1 MSKENR
7 ALKFDEIKQ
16 LLKKDGNF
24 VQDTRFERTP
34 DPSFKPW
41 GRQSFRVINEFV
53 PEPEPEAVAVASE
66 DVSQAELNV
75 AMVEEVV
82 AGDVPPPPP
91 PPPEETESPPDPQ
104 AIIAALEQARE
115 DGRALGYQQGLD
127 AAKREF
133 GDALG
138 LVRKMEAELTMLSAE
153 AFDRNATA
161 MAQHV
166 RRLAQELFGTTFAQ
180 MPEAFVERIRNAA
193 EMFTKAS
200 TDFTIFLSPR
210 DLHTLEMALKKEL
223 IFTNIRVMED
233 DELPSGAFRLASR
246 DLDYEDIPE
255 MDVMP

>member
-7 ALKFDEIKQ
+7 ALKFEEIKQ
-16 LLKKDGNF
+16 ILKKDGNF

-41 GRQSFRVINEFV
+41 GKQSFRVINEFV
-53 PEPEPEAVAVASE
+53 PEPEPTAAP
-66 DVSQAELNV
+66 
-75 AMVEEVV
+75 AMVDEAIESEATAALADDMA
-82 AGDVPPPPP
+82 AGDVPPPP

-210 DLHTLEMALKKEL
+210 DLHTLEMALKKEP

>member
-7 ALKFDEIKQ
+7 ALKFEEIKQ
-16 LLKKDGNF
+16 ILKKDGNF

-41 GRQSFRVINEFV
+41 GKQSFRVINEFV
-53 PEPEPEAVAVASE
+53 PEPEPTAAP
-66 DVSQAELNV
+66 
-75 AMVEEVV
+75 AMVDEAIESEATAALADDMA
-82 AGDVPPPPP
+82 AGDVPPPP

-138 LVRKMEAELTMLSAE
+138 IIRKMEAELTMLSAE
-153 AFDRNATA
+153 ALDRNATA

-166 RRLAQELFGTTFAQ
+166 RRLAQDLFGTTFAQ

-200 TDFTIFLSPR
+200 TDFTIFLSSR
-210 DLHTLEMALKKEL
+210 DLPTLEKALKKEP

-255 MDVMP
+255 MDVTP

>member
-1 MSKENR
+1 MSKDNR
-7 ALKFDEIKQ
+7 ALKFEEIKQ

-41 GRQSFRVINEFV
+41 GKQSFRVINEFV
-53 PEPEPEAVAVASE
+53 PEPEPEAVTPSREDAPEAELAATIVEEATASE
-66 DVSQAELNV
+66 L
-75 AMVEEVV
+75 
-82 AGDVPPPPP
+82 PPPPP
-91 PPPEETESPPDPQ
+91 PPVETETPPDPQ

-127 AAKREF
+127 AAKREL

-138 LVRKMEAELTMLSAE
+138 LIRKMEAELTMLSAE
-153 AFDRNATA
+153 ALDRNATA

-210 DLHTLEMALKKEL
+210 DLHTLETALKKEP

-246 DLDYEDIPE
+246 DLDYEDTPE
-255 MDVMP
+255 MDGTL

>member
-1 MSKENR
+1 MSKDNR
-7 ALKFDEIKQ
+7 ALKFEEIKQ

-41 GRQSFRVINEFV
+41 GKQSFRVINEFV
-53 PEPEPEAVAVASE
+53 PEPEPEAS
-66 DVSQAELNV
+66 S
-75 AMVEEVV
+75 AMHEEVLPPDSAEAIAEDG
-82 AGDVPPPPP
+82 AGDVMPPAP
-91 PPPEETESPPDPQ
+91 PPPEDVETPPDPQ

-133 GDALG
+133 GDALA

-210 DLHTLEMALKKEL
+210 DLHALEMVLKKEP

-233 DELPSGAFRLASR
+233 DELPSGAFRLSSR

-255 MDVMP
+255 MDGTP

>member
-1 MSKENR
+1 MSNENR
-7 ALKFDEIKQ
+7 ALKFEEIKQ

-41 GRQSFRVINEFV
+41 GRQSFRTIEEFV
-53 PEPEPEAVAVASE
+53 PDPEAEQSVAVEEESQSE
-66 DVSQAELNV
+66 TVPTDL
-75 AMVEEVV
+75 VEE
-82 AGDVPPPPP
+82 ALEGDVPPPPP
-91 PPPEETESPPDPQ
+91 PPEDIETPPDPQ
-104 AIIAALEQARE
+104 AIIAAVEQARE
-115 DGRALGYQQGLD
+115 DGRAIGYQQGLD

-133 GDALG
+133 GEALA
-138 LVRKMEAELTMLSAE
+138 LVRKLEAELTTLSAE
-153 AFDRNATA
+153 AYDRNATA

-200 TDFTIFLSPR
+200 TEFTVFLSPR
-210 DLHTLEMALKKEL
+210 DLHTLEAALKKEP
-223 IFTNIRVMED
+223 IFMNVRIMDD

-255 MDVMP
+255 MDDIP